1 MRDPVRRLKLY
12 EALKA
17 DIASGTYLPG
27 SFLPNEFELAEK
39 YGYSRDTVRST
50 LTMLEDDKL
59 VELLKGKGRRICPA
73 NVGKIKSPLTFLLPC
88 ADFISETFSSVA
100 AQNSR
105 RILKGVS
112 QAAFEY
118 DYRVETMPVSPTNN
132 AHEIDWRKLDF
143 VNADSLLIVSNYWYR
158 DLFPLL
164 QERGCRIAF
173 MNSQIFLSRHY
184 EDFLSKCFCI
194 TSNVAGATEAAVE
207 HLARQGCRRIAL
219 LHHYIFQQDHPVL
232 RGYLAGLKKY
242 NLGFSSWD
250 ELQKEHLTL
259 EIVRNQI
266 KDLYKRSGGFD
277 GIIIDSGTVYELRLH
292 NIYQELGLPENVK
305 IMTSDDSEN
314 NQRVNPPLTSMA
326 LPYEEMGRIAAQKLI
341 AHEFIPGGLL
351 INARLIER
359 ESTSVISRPEKLVS
373 A

>member
-1 MRDPVRRLKLY
+1 MREPVKRLKLY
-12 EALKA
+12 DAMKS
-17 DIASGTYLPG
+17 DIASGVYLPG
-27 SFLPNEFELAEK
+27 AFLPNEFELAAK
-39 YGYSRDTVRST
+39 YNCSRGTIRGM
-50 LTMLEDDKL
+50 LTMLENDKL
-59 VELLKGKGRRICPA
+59 VELLKGKRRRIRPDLA
-73 NVGKIKSPLTFLLPC
+73 EKTRVPLTFLLPC
-88 ADFISETFSSVA
+88 ADFISETYPSA
-100 AQNSR
+100 TAQNSR
-105 RILKGVS
+105 RLLKGVS
-112 QAAFEY
+112 LAAFEY
-118 DYRVETMPVSPTNN
+118 DYRVETVPVSPTNSE
-132 AHEIDWRKLDF
+132 HDIDWRKLDF

-164 QERGCRIAF
+164 QERGCRVAF

-184 EDFLSKCFCI
+184 EDFLSKCFCL

-207 HLARQGCRRIAL
+207 HLYRQGCRRIAL

-232 RGYLAGLKKY
+232 RGYLAGLKKC
-242 NLGFSSWD
+242 NLAFSLWD

-305 IMTSDDSEN
+305 IITSDDSEN
-314 NQRVNPPLTSMA
+314 NQRVNPRLTSMA
-326 LPYEEMGRIAAQKLI
+326 FPYEEMGRIAVQKLT
-341 AHEFIPGGLL
+341 AQEFSPGDML

-359 ESTSVISRPEKLVS
+359 ESTVKKSNLALV
-373 A
+373 